1 MGLLI
6 IFVWKNCIIRA
17 GGTIFKKIKQKRKLF
32 ANRRRRKGGGRSQY

>member
-1 MGLLI
+1 MRLLI
-6 IFVWKNCIIRA
+6 IFVWKNCIIR